1 MTRVSK
7 GLAAGVALL
16 LCSAHGWVQA
26 EERAALKSMAVGGS
40 LMSWAWLAWQGAPID
55 SALCANQGPSGLRF
69 EAAKD
74 RELRAASLGW
84 RLGECTAWRASS
96 SALSLQLAPRLQLGG
111 WQAERGAAEP
121 RRLLDAAFI
130 PALRW
135 DLGSPAAGLR
145 LDLELGIGAGLISH
159 SRIGARQKSTNFQFF
174 DVMGLGLRS
183 ADARWRLSLDYRHVS
198 NADIRKPN
206 QAVDFIGLSVEVP
219 MP

>member
-7 GLAAGVALL
+7 RLVASLAMLL
-16 LCSAHGWVQA
+16 WGAQLPAHA
-26 EERAALKSMAVGGS
+26 EERTALKSMAVGGS

-55 SALCANQGPSGLRF
+55 SALCTNQGPRGLRF
-69 EAAKD
+69 EATKD
-74 RELRAASLGW
+74 RELHAASLGW
-84 RLGECTAWRASS
+84 RLGECTAWRSQ
-96 SALSLQLAPRLQLGG
+96 ALALQLAPRLQLGA
-111 WQAERGAAEP
+111 WQARQGEP
-121 RRLLDAAFI
+121 RHLVDAAFI

-135 DLGSPAAGLR
+135 DLGAPAAGLR
-145 LDLELGIGAGLISH
+145 LDLELGIGAGFISH

-206 QAVDFIGLSVEVP
+206 QAVDLVGLSLEVP

>member
-7 GLAAGVALL
+7 GLAASVALL

-40 LMSWAWLAWQGAPID
+40 LASWAWLAWQGAPID
-55 SALCANQGPSGLRF
+55 SALCAKQGPRGLRF
-69 EAAKD
+69 DAAKD

-84 RLGECTAWRASS
+84 RLGECTAWRSQ
-96 SALSLQLAPRLQLGG
+96 ALALALQLAPRLQLGA
-111 WQAERGAAEP
+111 WQARQGEP
-121 RRLLDAAFI
+121 RRLVDAAFI

>member
-7 GLAAGVALL
+7 GLAASLALL
-16 LCSAHGWVQA
+16 LCSAHGWAQA

-40 LMSWAWLAWQGAPID
+40 LMSWAWLAWQDAPID
-55 SALCANQGPSGLRF
+55 SALCANQGPRGLRF
-69 EAAKD
+69 DAAKD

-84 RLGECTAWRASS
+84 RLGECMAWRSQS
-96 SALSLQLAPRLQLGG
+96 SALSLQLAPRLQVGA
-111 WQAERGAAEP
+111 WQASRGAAS
-121 RRLLDAAFI
+121 RHLVDAAFI

-135 DLGSPAAGLR
+135 DLGAPAAGLR
-145 LDLELGIGAGLISH
+145 LDLELGIGAGFISH

>member
-7 GLAAGVALL
+7 GLAASVALL

-55 SALCANQGPSGLRF
+55 SALCAKQGPSGLRF

-96 SALSLQLAPRLQLGG
+96 SALSLQLAPRLQLGA

>member
-1 MTRVSK
+1 M
-7 GLAAGVALL
+7 ALL
-16 LCSAHGWVQA
+16 LSSAHGLAQA

-40 LMSWAWLAWQGAPID
+40 LASWAWLAWQGAPID
-55 SALCANQGPSGLRF
+55 LALCAKQGPSGLRF

-84 RLGECTAWRASS
+84 RLGECTAWRSPS
-96 SALSLQLAPRLQLGG
+96 SALSLQLAPRLQLGA
-111 WQAERGAAEP
+111 WQARQGEP
-121 RRLLDAAFI
+121 RHLVDAAFI

-135 DLGSPAAGLR
+135 DLGAPAAGLR

-159 SRIGARQKSTNFQFF
+159 SRIGDRQKSTNFQFF
-174 DVMGLGLRS
+174 DVMGLGLSS

>member
-7 GLAAGVALL
+7 GFGRQRGPAAVQCSWLGSGRRKNRAQVHGRGRQPDELGLAGLAGCAYRLSLVHESGPARP
-16 LCSAHGWVQA
+16 AF
-26 EERAALKSMAVGGS
+26 RAT
-40 LMSWAWLAWQGAPID
+40 
-55 SALCANQGPSGLRF
+55 
-69 EAAKD
+69 KD

-84 RLGECTAWRASS
+84 RLGECTAWRSQ
-96 SALSLQLAPRLQLGG
+96 ALALALQLAPRLQLGA
-111 WQAERGAAEP
+111 WQARQGEP
-121 RRLLDAAFI
+121 RRLVDAAFI

-159 SRIGARQKSTNFQFF
+159 SRIGERQKSTNFQFF

-183 ADARWRLSLDYRHVS
+183 ADSRWRLSLDYRHVS